1 MDEDAGPPEHYR
13 KKRDLYSG
21 MLLQSLYWAL
31 RSAIV
36 VVVVLGL
43 LAMFS
48 PLL

>member
-1 MDEDAGPPEHYR
+1 MDEDGAPEYFR
-13 KKRDLYSG
+13 KEPGTYSG

-31 RSAIV
+31 RGAIV
-36 VVVVLGL
+36 VVVMIGF